1 MFALASRYF
10 VLSLSYLALFCVAL
24 SLAPYLAISLA
35 SLALC
40 CRFCV
45 DEGRISHFSAFLR
58 FLLRILAR
66 LTSRTRARGRD
77 LKKKAPRRKRL
88 EEEYLGKEEIILNL
102 TAAQQAKLQIILPST
117 RSHVLPATGRFVRSP
132 TF

>member
-45 DEGRISHFSAFLR
+45 DEGRFFAFFRILP

-66 LTSRTRARGRD
+66 LTSRTRARGRK

-88 EEEYLGKEEIILNL
+88 GERASKNELEEIGKEEIILNL
-102 TAAQQAKLQIILPST
+102 TAAQQAGT
-117 RSHVLPATGRFVRSP
+117 T
-132 TF
+132 